1 MVRDAFLRERALCY
15 GNGTPTIRCAT
26 VKAEGGRDI
35 GRSEK
40 VSQESSASKV

>member
-26 VKAEGGRDI
+26 VKAEGEREGYR
-35 GRSEK
+35 E
-40 VSQESSASKV
+40 E